1 MNAINIFKISV
12 DNSISETNS
21 NIIDKKQ
28 LQPELGK
35 TMKQRSIATAF
46 RANMSK
52 EQKKRKAQTLSNL
65 FEKKLIIVDNDAWP
79 RDHNA
84 TYGAEIIPNVCKEK
98 CLDDIKM
105 KSELRDFKLFGKLAM
120 NF

>member
-52 EQKKRKAQTLSNL
+52 E
-65 FEKKLIIVDNDAWP
+65 
-79 RDHNA
+79 
-84 TYGAEIIPNVCKEK
+84 
-98 CLDDIKM
+98 
-105 KSELRDFKLFGKLAM
+105 
-120 NF
+120 